1 MPTRSL
7 TRSELFS
14 HFATRFDVKRSA
26 ARAYFEELARL
37 AEQELKRAGEF
48 ELPGVVKLVLRERA
62 ARTGRNP
69 ATGQP
74 IQIPAK
80 TVVKARVPGGLKRAT
95 LDGSDEET
103 GPSA

>member
-1 MPTRSL
+1 MPTRSM

-14 HFATRFDVKRSA
+14 HFATRFDIKRSA
-26 ARAYFEELARL
+26 ARGYFDELARL

-48 ELPGVVKLVLRERA
+48 ELPGVVKLVLRDRA

-80 TVVKARVPGGLKRAT
+80 TVVKARVPSGLKRAT
-95 LDGSDEET
+95 LET
-103 GPSA
+103 AE